1 MAAVFT
7 KELFVVNTTQNSFH
21 DHIHQVLAG
30 HFKKFLFNSLKNL
43 YGFAPLIVKII

>member
-1 MAAVFT
+1 MASFYQGV
-7 KELFVVNTTQNSFH
+7 FVVKTTQNSFH
-21 DHIHQVLAG
+21 DHIHQVTVG